1 MKFSLKQK
9 QFIDTAIGLPLLLLN
24 KMLTI
29 ALGKILR
36 RDHALSIAPKKIV
49 IIKILGLGSVI
60 MATDALVSI
69 KKKYPHSSFEIIC
82 SASIGEGVASLNLFD
97 KVHLISD
104 SSFHRTIFSSIKVLS
119 NFWLDR
125 CWVIDLEVYSKLS
138 SLLSLWTIAIN
149 RFGFYFDAV
158 PFRNNVNTHNIF
170 FDTTANVTDNYK
182 RMAEALAVISIE
194 KYIIKGF
201 EHRDINQ
208 KYTYIAINNT
218 CSELARER
226 LLTKQ
231 QMKEVCAW
239 IIDNTNY
246 KIALLGAPSDRRDM
260 EAFISEMKMNKIEN
274 FAGSFSFSN
283 YYQFLHNEC
292 KVMLTVDSAPL
303 HIAQKL
309 NMPTLSIW
317 GPTTP
322 QSRIEVNQNN
332 KIIFH
337 NVVCT
342 PCAHISGALPCKGN
356 NFCIKEIKGAEIIQ
370 ELNLLL

>member
-1 MKFSLKQK
+1 MKFTLKQK
-9 QFIDTAIGLPLLLLN
+9 QFIDTAIGLPLLLMN
-24 KMLTI
+24 KIVTI

-49 IIKILGLGSVI
+49 IIKILGLGSVL

-82 SASIGEGVASLNLFD
+82 SASIGEGVASLHLFD

-104 SSFHRTIFSSIKVLS
+104 SSFLRTIFSSIKVLS

-170 FDTTANVTDNYK
+170 FDTTSNVTDNYK
-182 RMAEALAVISIE
+182 RIAEAVEVTSIE

-208 KYTYIAINNT
+208 TYTYIAINNT

-231 QMKEVCAW
+231 QMKEVCTW
-239 IIDNTNY
+239 IIENTNY
-246 KIALLGAPSDRRDM
+246 KIAMLGAPSDRMDM
-260 EAFISEMKMNKIEN
+260 EDFISEMKIDKIEN
-274 FAGSFSFSN
+274 LAGSLSFSN
-283 YYQFLHNEC
+283 YYHFLHNEC

-309 NMPTLSIW
+309 NLPTLSVW

-322 QSRIEVNQNN
+322 DSRIEVNERNR
-332 KIIFH
+332 IVFH
-337 NVVCT
+337 KVICT
-342 PCAHISGALPCKGN
+342 PCVHISGILPCKGD
-356 NFCIKEIKGAEIIQ
+356 NFCIKGIGSIEIIR
-370 ELNLLL
+370 ELRLML